1 MDRRMIGVFATV
13 AIAFSA
19 TARGDDPQPELGR
32 YKAHVATL
40 ASREYAGR
48 RGAGAVKAATYVGR
62 ELKSL
67 GLQPAFGGD
76 YVQDVPAADGR
87 GVIGHNVA
95 AKLEGSDPVL
105 REEWIII
112 GAHFDHLGRSGSDY
126 YPGADDNA
134 SGVAMMLE
142 VARCMASA
150 EVRPRRSV
158 LFVGFDLEEYGLL
171 GSRYFVEHPP
181 MPLAKIRLFVTADMI
196 GRSLGGVCDGLV
208 FVFGTQTSASLKRF
222 VDEAAARQPIRLAP
236 LGNDVLIL
244 DRSDY
249 GPFRSHAIPYLFF
262 STGENPCYHK
272 RTDTSDTLDY
282 DTALAATHVVLG
294 VIHRAACETDLKPWN
309 GTTQPT
315 LDEALAVRDVLR
327 LMQKSHEKLSISA
340 AGLFVLR
347 TTLNKLDGIVARGAI
362 TTSERAGLVR
372 AAQFLMATVF

>member
-1 MDRRMIGVFATV
+1 MIGVFATM
-13 AIAFSA
+13 AIALSA
-19 TARGDDPQPELGR
+19 TARGDDPEPQLGR

-40 ASREYAGR
+40 ASSEYAGR
-48 RGAGAVKAATYVGR
+48 RGAGGVKAATYVGR
-62 ELKSL
+62 ELKAL
-67 GLQPAFGGD
+67 GLEPGFGGD

-95 AKLEGSDPVL
+95 AKLEGSDPAQSD
-105 REEWIII
+105 EWIII

-142 VARCMASA
+142 IARCMAAA
-150 EVRPRRSV
+150 EARPRRSV

-181 MPLAKIRLFVTADMI
+181 MPLAKIKLFVTADMI

-208 FVFGTQTSASLKRF
+208 FVFGTQTSPSLKRF
-222 VDEAAARQPIRLAP
+222 VDEAAARQPIRLAT
-236 LGNDVLIL
+236 LGNDVLII

-249 GPFRSHAIPYLFF
+249 GPFRGHSIPYLFF
-262 STGENPCYHK
+262 STGENPCYHQ

-282 DTALAATHVVLG
+282 DTALAATRVVFG
-294 VIHRAACETDLKPWN
+294 VIRRAASAPDLKPWN

-315 LDEALAVRDVLR
+315 LGEALAVRDVLR
-327 LMQKSHEKLSISA
+327 TMQANHEKLAISA
-340 AGLFVLR
+340 AGSFVLR
-347 TTLNKLDGIVARGAI
+347 TTLANLDGIVARGAI
-362 TTSERAGLVR
+362 TPGERARLVR
-372 AAQFLMATVF
+372 AARFLMATVL

>member
-1 MDRRMIGVFATV
+1 MIGVFATMS
-13 AIAFSA
+13 IALSS
-19 TARGDDPQPELGR
+19 TARGDDPEPELGR

-48 RGAGAVKAATYVGR
+48 RGAGGVKAATYVGR
-62 ELKSL
+62 ELKAL
-67 GLQPAFGGD
+67 GLEPGFGGD

-95 AKLEGSDPVL
+95 AKLEGSDPAL
-105 REEWIII
+105 RDEWIII

-150 EVRPRRSV
+150 EARPRRSV

-181 MPLAKIRLFVTADMI
+181 MPLAKIKLFVTADMI

-208 FVFGTQTSASLKRF
+208 FVFGTQTSPGVKRF

-236 LGNDVLIL
+236 LGNDVLII

-249 GPFRSHAIPYLFF
+249 GPFRGHSIPYLFF
-262 STGENPCYHK
+262 STGENPCYHE

-282 DTALAATHVVLG
+282 DTALAATRVVLG
-294 VIHRAACETDLKPWN
+294 VIRRAACAPELKPWN

-315 LDEALAVRDVLR
+315 LGEALAVRDVLR
-327 LMQKSHEKLSISA
+327 AMQENHQKLAISA

-347 TTLNKLDGIVARGAI
+347 TTLANLDGIAARGAV
-362 TTSERAGLVR
+362 TPGERARLVR